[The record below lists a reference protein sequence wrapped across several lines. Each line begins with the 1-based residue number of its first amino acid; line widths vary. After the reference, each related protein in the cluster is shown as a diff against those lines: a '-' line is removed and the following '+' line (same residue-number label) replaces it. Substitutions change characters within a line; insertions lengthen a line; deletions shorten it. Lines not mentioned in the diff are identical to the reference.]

1 VLCSFIV
8 YSLYPSSFMSV
19 TITHAVI
26 STALIRSIIALHDLI
41 SNKIK
46 YMNIEGDGVQAK
58 PAIEDKKEDEV
69 KKEKTTSAKS

>member
-1 VLCSFIV
+1 
-8 YSLYPSSFMSV
+8 MSV

>member
-1 VLCSFIV
+1 M
-8 YSLYPSSFMSV
+8 YPSSFLSV
-19 TITHAVI
+19 TITHTVI
-26 STALIRSIIALHDLI
+26 SIALIRSIIALHDLI

-58 PAIEDKKEDEV
+58 PATEEKKEDEA